1 MSIASDF
8 DIQKMAELREA
19 ESLRLYDKEGRLLLS
34 SSGKWL
40 HPLFEVENYLKSRN
54 LRGEDLY
61 LHDKIAGR
69 AAAALIIRMGFTKC
83 RINLISQPALDL
95 FNRHHVKLRYNEL
108 VSKIACRTESLITSQ
123 MDLEEIYIMI
133 RERAGYSRGVSLS
146 IRNLRTGYG
155 KEEILKGFNL
165 EMEKGDRLVITG
177 DNGAGKST
185 FLKTLI
191 GVQPIESGEILIN
204 GMPLKGGS
212 GPSQIGY
219 VNQGRPD
226 SAFPTSAREIVSLG
240 LIGTRLS
247 KAEQKN
253 RIEIAMK
260 RTGCHHLSQRDISTL
275 SGGENQR
282 VALARCLCQQA
293 RLILLDEPT
302 SYLDRESKE
311 DFLEILK
318 QVIGSTSPTVL
329 MVSHDHQWIEK
340 LNWDVRALKD
350 GLLC

>member
-1 MSIASDF
+1 ML
-8 DIQKMAELREA
+8 KMIELGEE
-19 ESLRLYDKEGRLLLS
+19 ESLHLYDGEGRLLLS

-40 HPLFEVENYLKSRN
+40 HPLFEVENFLKSSGIMAKN
-54 LRGEDLY
+54 LY

-69 AAAALIIRMGFTKC
+69 AAAALIIRMGFINC
-83 RINLISQPALDL
+83 RIDLISQPALDL
-95 FNRHHVKLRYNEL
+95 FNNHGVNVLYKEL
-108 VSKIACRTESLITSQ
+108 VDKIACRTESLINNQ
-123 MDLEEIYIMI
+123 MDLEEIYSMI
-133 RERAGYSRGVSLS
+133 RERAGYSLGVSLS
-146 IRNLRTGYG
+146 VRNLRTGYG
-155 KEEILKGFNL
+155 KKEILKGFNL
-165 EMEKGDRLVITG
+165 QMKKGERLVITG

-191 GVQPIESGEILIN
+191 GVQPIESGEIQID
-204 GMPLKGGS
+204 GKSLKRGS

-247 KAEQKN
+247 KTEQKN

-311 DFLEILK
+311 DFLEILN

-340 LNWDVRALKD
+340 LNWNVRALKD